1 MVNRKEPLKIR
12 GFQPV
17 KGVLCTKLS
26 TGFVDRI
33 KMTYE
38 TAA

>member
-1 MVNRKEPLKIR
+1 MVKSRKPLQLR
-12 GFQPV
+12 AFGPV
-17 KGVLCTKLS
+17 KGGLCTKLS